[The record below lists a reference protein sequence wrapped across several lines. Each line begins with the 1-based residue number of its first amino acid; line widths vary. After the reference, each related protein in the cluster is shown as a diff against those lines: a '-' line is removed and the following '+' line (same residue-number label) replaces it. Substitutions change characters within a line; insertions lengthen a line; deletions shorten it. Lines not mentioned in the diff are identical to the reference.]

1 MVFAFKFAFLKRK
14 KDRKTIEDDKITPE
28 DED

>member
-14 KDRKTIEDDKITPE
+14 KDKDKIIPD
-28 DED
+28 DEEKEE